1 MVVGTTRVA
10 AGVVAFAMS
19 IAAAA
24 APAQDGEALL
34 DRALATVEG
43 RVITLSDV
51 RTAARFGFVDT
62 GGGADVAAVTLE
74 RLIDRTLMLAE
85 VERYVP
91 PEPEAAAVRERVDR
105 IRARF
110 SNDDAFRSALRVAGI
125 DESFVEGWARN
136 DLRIE
141 RYLEERFAGASEP
154 TEEDV
159 TGYIRRHEA
168 DLRQE
173 GRPLDDPEVRK
184 LARAEVARERQ
195 RVVVEEWVGELRA
208 RADVS
213 TTPAVSR

>member
-1 MVVGTTRVA
+1 MGIACSRVVAVALALALSVAVA
-10 AGVVAFAMS
+10 AR
-19 IAAAA
+19 
-24 APAQDGEALL
+24 AQEGEALL

-43 RVITLSDV
+43 RVISLSDV
-51 RTAARFGFVDT
+51 RTAVRFGLVEP
-62 GGGADVAAVTLE
+62 DVAVATLE

-85 VERYVP
+85 VERYAP
-91 PEPEAAAVRERVDR
+91 PEPDAAAVRERVDR

-110 SNDDAFRSALRVAGI
+110 SRDDAFRSALRIAGI

-141 RYLEERFAGASEP
+141 RYVEERFAGAAEP

-159 TGYIRRHEA
+159 LAYTRRHEA

-173 GRPLDDPEVRK
+173 GRSPDDPEVRK
-184 LARAEVARERQ
+184 LARAEVARERR
-195 RVVVEEWVGELRA
+195 RVVVEEWVSELRA

-213 TTPAVSR
+213 TTPAISRADR

>member
-1 MVVGTTRVA
+1 
-10 AGVVAFAMS
+10 
-19 IAAAA
+19 
-24 APAQDGEALL
+24 
-34 DRALATVEG
+34 

-51 RTAARFGFVDT
+51 RTAARFGLVDT
-62 GGGADVAAVTLE
+62 EGADIAAVTLE

-91 PEPEAAAVRERVDR
+91 PEPEAGAVRERVDR

-110 SNDDAFRSALRVAGI
+110 ANDDAFRSALRVAGI
-125 DESFVEGWARN
+125 DGSFVEGWARN

-141 RYLEERFAGASEP
+141 RYLEERFAGAAEP

-159 TGYIRRHEA
+159 IAYIRRHEA
-168 DLRQE
+168 DLRRE
-173 GRPLDDPEVRK
+173 GRPRDDPEVRK
-184 LARAEVARERQ
+184 LARAEVARERR